1 MEPTDLADILRDE
14 ADRLN
19 KSANKFSGWQAVA
32 DSLVRLADAL
42 ASGVDTREHGRDRSH
57 REAERLR

>member
-32 DSLVRLADAL
+32 DSLVRLADTL
-42 ASGVDTREHGRDRSH
+42 VSTASPYPAD
-57 REAERLR
+57 